1 MVGCCCRGLM
11 QVGTWGWSNF
21 CYKPAKYSLTYDIR
35 IRLIDHQ
42 YFSGFSHGYFNSY
55 LERIPSSEV
64 KSPHCTCGRKHQTPE
79 HLLYCSLYKKERKE
93 MARSLKPI
101 PLTKTTVLHTRKGI
115 KVLMTCNL
123 QMLPLDSGS

>member
-1 MVGCCCRGLM
+1 MAGTMETAVIGRSYRGSPTTKFSLLAKGLSRH
-11 QVGTWGWSNF
+11 QVAT
-21 CYKPAKYSLTYDIR
+21 LTQLR
-35 IRLIDHQ
+35 T
-42 YFSGFSHGYFNSY
+42 GHGYFNSY

-79 HLLYCSLYKKERKE
+79 HLLLYCSLYKKERKE